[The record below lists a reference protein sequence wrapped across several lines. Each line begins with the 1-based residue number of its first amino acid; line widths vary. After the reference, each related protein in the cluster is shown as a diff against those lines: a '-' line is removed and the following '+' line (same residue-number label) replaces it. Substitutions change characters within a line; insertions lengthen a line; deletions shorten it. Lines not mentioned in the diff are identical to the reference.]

1 LARALLQRRRIVVM
15 DEATASV
22 DFKTDEAIQRTISSE
37 FKKSTILCIA
47 HRLLTVIEYDRILVL
62 DQGKV
67 IEYDK

>member
-1 LARALLQRRRIVVM
+1 M

-37 FKKSTILCIA
+37 FKNSTILCIA